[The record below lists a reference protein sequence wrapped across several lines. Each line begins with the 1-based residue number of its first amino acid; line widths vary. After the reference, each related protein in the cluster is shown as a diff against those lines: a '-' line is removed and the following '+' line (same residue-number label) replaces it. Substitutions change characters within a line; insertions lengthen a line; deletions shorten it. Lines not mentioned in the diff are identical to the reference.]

1 MEDQQQKLLE
11 LQLQEARFGPG
22 RAWAPGPAVGGA
34 VPGVRNSFRS
44 PWSKPLSCNSWE
56 NRRPLVKSMISGLT
70 TQKNKTCVYR
80 YIMLVYDCVLKYVD
94 KSWFDA
100 DLDYL

>member
-1 MEDQQQKLLE
+1 MEEQQQKLME

-22 RAWAPGPAVGGA
+22 RAWVPGPAVGGA

-56 NRRPLVKSMISGLT
+56 KRRPLVKSMISGLT
-70 TQKNKTCVYR
+70 TQKVKHVCIDIIV
-80 YIMLVYDCVLKYVD
+80 VYDCVLKYVD

-100 DLDYL
+100 GLEYL